1 MSNLSG
7 LCPNCGSKL
16 IYEGNE
22 QSVMCYACDS
32 LINVADFATSKS
44 TASTNA
50 GGSVVSAVAA
60 ASVVGFDNPES
71 GVVFIENFFDTY
83 NWTEYQM
90 DAEIDIPEISS
101 VINNNK
107 MKNGALAASWYL
119 DYKGLAVPVRK
130 KMEGLDVIA
139 KKIGAAYNP
148 DDLTEAYE
156 SYDLY
161 VNVSKRL
168 LEEKDEIF
176 RRLNN
181 AISYAEKFKLEKAK
195 LTEIKTDIEELKAMY
210 DRDVRPTNDITEV
223 PAYLS
228 AQAALNTEKSRELAA
243 RGIDAKS
250 AYEEAL
256 KMYNSNP
263 DKSGALVMLERVRGY
278 GESVKLINNINQY
291 YQFNKELYRF
301 CGKYF
306 VYKSEAYVATLNV
319 KDLGKKKKSKKE
331 QEKEQAQ
338 QLATAPKAL
347 SLYEVVD
354 GEPAKDPIIRGIA
367 QVIACYGSKIY
378 YFKLNQ
384 GIYSYDLYNNTEKV
398 IDAGKSADYWD
409 KHYSYQYALVNN
421 GKSFMVIK
429 NAVKEKT
436 AEKEVAKK
444 KSKKGNEPEV
454 VTDIDLNPKSII
466 VVDMVNE
473 LAKKVV
479 SAMEKIVFP
488 DIAHADKEKA
498 REARKLLN
506 LNSRIFYTYV
516 EKSIPVQKKG
526 CGSKKKE
533 PAFELKSKF
542 MVCNLA
548 TGECKQVLDK
558 NCEICTVHK
567 DKVVYAVQKPNKYN
581 KDILVFDMKTGESKV
596 IESNVY
602 QYFDVIEDKI
612 YYLVGNNEYCPLVRN
627 NFTGDAREEIMQNVQ
642 KIIGERGGWLYVR
655 KGKGWN
661 SLLVK
666 VSADGKKCVVLCSQ
680 IKKFIGFYGNLIY
693 YVDFYDTLHSVR
705 IDGKNNISI
714 SKNIFEVYP
723 MDKALYYT
731 RQETVEAF
739 EETPEMKEIRE
750 KIEYSQIMIEK
761 ESSSSTKEFLEK
773 KVKEAEEKYKELQEK
788 IKQKIKEKNLSIY
801 KMDKTGHNVRKVV
814 FNVDKV
820 EVDELT
826 SKLYF
831 KKGETARF
839 KVYEPKKEKEAVLI
853 DYDLQKYYEMD
864 MNTEEVKQVLT
875 LGLPH
880 SEERKTGCGG
890 KKTTVDKVYEE
901 VAWTP
906 SYN

>member
-16 IYEGNE
+16 IYESND

-32 LINVADFATSKS
+32 LVNVADFAASKS
-44 TASTNA
+44 TESSNV
-50 GGSVVSAVAA
+50 GGGVVNTVAT

-90 DAEIDIPEISS
+90 DVEIDIPEISS
-101 VINNNK
+101 VISNNK

-130 KMEGLDVIA
+130 KMEGLGVIA
-139 KKIGAAYNP
+139 QKIGAAYNP

-168 LEEKDEIF
+168 LEEKEEIF
-176 RRLNN
+176 KRLEI
-181 AISYAEKFKLEKAK
+181 AIKYAEKFKLEKAK

-210 DRDVRPTNDITEV
+210 ERDVIITNDISEV
-223 PAYLS
+223 PAYLA
-228 AQAALNTEKSRELAA
+228 AQAALNTEKSRELAT

-256 KMYNSNP
+256 KMYNSADAN
-263 DKSGALVMLERVRGY
+263 KSGALVLLERVRGY

-291 YQFNKELYRF
+291 YQFNNELYRF

-306 VYKSEAYVATLNV
+306 VYKNETYVATLNV
-319 KDLGKKKKSKKE
+319 KDLGKKKGKKAEE
-331 QEKEQAQ
+331 QEKQ
-338 QLATAPKAL
+338 QQATAPKAL

-354 GEPAKDPIIRGIA
+354 GEPAKTPIIRGIA
-367 QVIACYGSKIY
+367 QVITCYGGKIY

-384 GIYSYDLYNNTEKV
+384 GIYSYDIYNNTEKL
-398 IDAGKSADYWD
+398 IDAGKTVDYMMYD
-409 KHYSYQYALVNN
+409 NNGENYGYQYALVNN
-421 GKSFMVIK
+421 GKSFLVK
-429 NAVKEKT
+429 KRAVKEAPSVSDKAKGKDKKT
-436 AEKEVAKK
+436 K
-444 KSKKGNEPEV
+444 EPEV
-454 VTDIDLNPKSII
+454 VTDIELNPQSII

-473 LAKKVV
+473 LSKKVV
-479 SAMEKIVFP
+479 SAMQKVVFP
-488 DIAHADKEKA
+488 DMSKEG
-498 REARKLLN
+498 RKVLN
-506 LNSRIFYTYV
+506 LTSRIFYTYV
-516 EKSIPVQKKG
+516 EKIIPVQAKG

-533 PAFELKSKF
+533 PVYELKTRF

-548 TGECKQVLDK
+548 TGESKQVLDE
-558 NCEICTVHK
+558 NCEICTVYK
-567 DKVVYAVQKPNKYN
+567 DKIVYALHKPNRYN

-596 IESNVY
+596 VESNVY
-602 QYFDVIEDKI
+602 QYFDVIDGKI
-612 YYLVGNNEYCPLVRN
+612 YYLVGNSEYCPLVRN
-627 NFTGDAREEIMQNVQ
+627 SFDGDAREEIMQNVE
-642 KIIGERGGWLYVR
+642 KIICDIGGWLYVR
-655 KGKGWN
+655 KGRGWN

-666 VSADGKKCVVLCSQ
+666 VSADGKKRVVLCSQ
-680 IKKFIGFYGNLIY
+680 LKKFIGFYGNLIY
-693 YVDFYDTLHSVR
+693 YVDYYDTLHSVR
-705 IDGKNNISI
+705 IDGKNNICV
-714 SKNIFEVYP
+714 SKNIDAVYP
-723 MDKALYYT
+723 MDKCLYYT
-731 RQETVEAF
+731 RQEKVGDN
-739 EETPEMKEIRE
+739 ET
-750 KIEYSQIMIEK
+750 
-761 ESSSSTKEFLEK
+761 
-773 KVKEAEEKYKELQEK
+773 A
-788 IKQKIKEKNLSIY
+788 LSIY
-801 KMDKTGHNVRKVV
+801 KMDKSGRNVSKVV
-814 FNVDKV
+814 FNVDTV
-820 EVDELT
+820 ESDELT
-826 SKLYF
+826 SKIYF

-853 DYDLQKYYEMD
+853 DYPLQKYYEMD
-864 MNTEEVKQVLT
+864 MNTEDVKLVLT